1 MTFVK
6 GTKGAH
12 NLNSNSY
19 FFGRGLS
26 LRAIQIEGSG
36 GPDVLVLSEVP
47 KPEPGPK
54 QLLVRNLWAGVNY
67 IDIYQRTGRYPM
79 AYPATL
85 GLEGSGVV
93 AALGS
98 GVSTFQVGDQVCW
111 GWAQGSYAEYTLVGE
126 DKTYEVPEGVS
137 MDVAAA
143 AMMQGLTA
151 HYLIT
156 SVYPASAGDFALVH
170 AAAGGAGLFLCQMLK
185 ARGVQVIGTVSNQ
198 AKEQLAL
205 AAGASHVIRY
215 DKENFE
221 HRVNEITLGQKCD
234 VVYDSVGKDTFEG
247 SLKCLKPR
255 GTLALFGAA
264 SGAVPPFDLQRLS
277 PLGSL
282 NITRPTL
289 AHFIQDSEELK
300 WRCKE
305 IFDEITAGRLK
316 VSISR
321 KYELEDTQQAHTDI
335 ESRATSGKLL
345 LRVAD

>member
-1 MTFVK
+1 M
-6 GTKGAH
+6 
-12 NLNSNSY
+12 
-19 FFGRGLS
+19 
-26 LRAIQIEGSG
+26 RAVQISSAG
-36 GPDVLVLSEVP
+36 GPEVLALTEVE
-47 KPEPGPK
+47 KPEPGQN
-54 QLLVRNLWAGVNY
+54 QLLVRNLWSGINY
-67 IDIYQRTGRYPM
+67 IDIYQRSGRYPLE
-79 AYPATL
+79 YPVTL
-85 GLEGSGVV
+85 GLEASGEVVEVGSD
-93 AALGS
+93 
-98 GVSTFQVGDQVCW
+98 VSTFKVGDLVCW
-111 GWAQGSYAEYTLVGE
+111 GWAQGSYAEYTLVNE
-126 DKTYEVPEGVS
+126 DKAVQVPSGVS
-137 MDVAAA
+137 MDIAAA

-156 SVYPASAGDFALVH
+156 SVYQATSGDWALVH

-198 AKEQLAL
+198 AKEELAR
-205 AAGASHVIRY
+205 AAGAAHVIRY
-215 DKENFE
+215 DKEDFE
-221 HRVNEITLGQKCD
+221 QRVNEITLGQKCD

-277 PLGSL
+277 SLGSL

-289 AHFIQDSEELK
+289 AHFIQDSEELR

-316 VSISR
+316 VSVSK
-321 KYELEDTQQAHTDI
+321 KYELEDAKQAHIDI

-345 LRVAD
+345 LKISDES

>member
-1 MTFVK
+1 M
-6 GTKGAH
+6 
-12 NLNSNSY
+12 
-19 FFGRGLS
+19 
-26 LRAIQIEGSG
+26 RAIQINNSG
-36 GPDVLVLSEVP
+36 GPDVLVMSDVP
-47 KPEPGPK
+47 KPQPGPN

-79 AYPATL
+79 VYPATL

-98 GVSTFQVGDQVCW
+98 GVSTFQIGDQVSW
-111 GWAQGSYAEYTLVGE
+111 GWAQGSYAEYTLVDE
-126 DKTYEVPEGVS
+126 DKAALVPEGIP
-137 MDVAAA
+137 MDTAAA

-156 SVYPASAGDFALVH
+156 SVYPVAAGEFALVH
-170 AAAGGAGLFLCQMLK
+170 AAAGGAGLLLCQMLK
-185 ARGVQVIGTVSNQ
+185 ARGAEVIGTVSSQ
-198 AKEQLAL
+198 AKENLAL

-215 DKENFE
+215 DKEDFAQK
-221 HRVNEITLGQKCD
+221 VGEITHRQKCQI
-234 VVYDSVGKDTFEG
+234 VYDGVGKDTFEG
-247 SLKCLKPR
+247 SLKSLAPR

-277 PLGSL
+277 SLGSL

-289 AHFIQDSEELK
+289 AHFIQNSAELK

-305 IFDEITAGRLK
+305 IFEEITAGRLN
-316 VSISR
+316 VAISR
-321 KYELEDTQQAHTDI
+321 KYELEDTQQAHIDI
-335 ESRATSGKLL
+335 EGRETSGKLL

>member
-1 MTFVK
+1 M
-6 GTKGAH
+6 
-12 NLNSNSY
+12 
-19 FFGRGLS
+19 
-26 LRAIQIEGSG
+26 RAVQISSAG
-36 GPDVLVLSEVP
+36 GPEVLAMTEVA

-54 QLLVRNLWAGVNY
+54 QLLVKNSWAGINY
-67 IDIYQRTGRYPM
+67 IDIYQRSGRYPLD
-79 AYPATL
+79 YPVTL
-85 GLEGSGVV
+85 GLEGSGEVV
-93 AALGS
+93 AVGS
-98 GVSTFQVGDQVCW
+98 DVTNFKVGDLVCW
-111 GWAQGSYAEYTLVGE
+111 GWAQGSYADYTLVE
-126 DKTYEVPEGVS
+126 DERAYGVPSGVS
-137 MDVAAA
+137 LDVAAA

-156 SVYPASAGDFALVH
+156 SVYPAAAGDFALVH

-185 ARGVQVIGTVSNQ
+185 ARGVQVLGTVSNQ

-221 HRVNEITLGQKCD
+221 QRVNEITLGQKCD

>member
-1 MTFVK
+1 MRAVQIS
-6 GTKGAH
+6 GA
-12 NLNSNSY
+12 
-19 FFGRGLS
+19 GGPEVLS
-26 LRAIQIEGSG
+26 LT
-36 GPDVLVLSEVP
+36 EVE
-47 KPEPGPK
+47 KPEPAPN
-54 QLLVRNLWAGVNY
+54 QLLVRNLWAGINY
-67 IDIYQRTGRYPM
+67 IDIYQRSGRYPLE
-79 AYPATL
+79 YPVTL
-85 GLEGSGVV
+85 GLEGSGEVV
-93 AALGS
+93 AVGS
-98 GVSTFQVGDQVCW
+98 DVTTFKVGDLVCW
-111 GWAQGSYAEYTLVGE
+111 GWAQGSYAEYTLVNQ
-126 DKTYEVPEGVS
+126 DKAVQVPSGVS
-137 MDVAAA
+137 MDIAAA

-156 SVYPASAGDFALVH
+156 SVYQATAGDFALVH

-198 AKEQLAL
+198 AKEELAR
-205 AAGASHVIRY
+205 AAGAAHVIRY
-215 DKENFE
+215 DKEDFE
-221 HRVNEITLGQKCD
+221 QRVNEITLGQKCD
-234 VVYDSVGKDTFEG
+234 VVYDSVGKDTFEA

-277 PLGSL
+277 SLGSL

-289 AHFIQDSEELK
+289 ANFIQDSEELQ

-316 VSISR
+316 VSVSK
-321 KYELEDTQQAHTDI
+321 KYELEEAQQAHIDI

>member
-1 MTFVK
+1 M
-6 GTKGAH
+6 
-12 NLNSNSY
+12 
-19 FFGRGLS
+19 
-26 LRAIQIEGSG
+26 RAVQISSAG
-36 GPDVLVLSEVP
+36 GPEVLALTEVE
-47 KPEPGPK
+47 KPEPGQN
-54 QLLVRNLWAGVNY
+54 QLLVRNLWSGINY
-67 IDIYQRTGRYPM
+67 IDIYQRSGRYPLE
-79 AYPATL
+79 YPVTL
-85 GLEGSGVV
+85 GLEASGEVVEVGSD
-93 AALGS
+93 
-98 GVSTFQVGDQVCW
+98 VSTFKVGDLVCW
-111 GWAQGSYAEYTLVGE
+111 GWAQGSYAEYTLVNE
-126 DKTYEVPEGVS
+126 DKAVHVPSGVS
-137 MDVAAA
+137 MDIAAA

-156 SVYPASAGDFALVH
+156 SVYQATSGDWALVH

-198 AKEQLAL
+198 AKEELAR
-205 AAGASHVIRY
+205 AAGAAHVIRY
-215 DKENFE
+215 DKEDFE
-221 HRVNEITLGQKCD
+221 QRVNEITLGQKCD

-277 PLGSL
+277 SLGSL

-289 AHFIQDSEELK
+289 AHFIQDSEELR

-316 VSISR
+316 VSVSK
-321 KYELEDTQQAHTDI
+321 KYELEDAKQAHIDI

>member
-1 MTFVK
+1 MRAVQISSA
-6 GTKGAH
+6 GGPEV
-12 NLNSNSY
+12 
-19 FFGRGLS
+19 LS
-26 LRAIQIEGSG
+26 LT
-36 GPDVLVLSEVP
+36 EVQ
-47 KPEPGPK
+47 KPEPAPN
-54 QLLVRNLWAGVNY
+54 QLLVRNLWAGINY
-67 IDIYQRTGRYPM
+67 IDIYQRSGRYPLE
-79 AYPATL
+79 YPVTL
-85 GLEGSGVV
+85 GLEGSGEVV
-93 AALGS
+93 AVGS
-98 GVSTFQVGDQVCW
+98 DVTTFKVGDLVCW
-111 GWAQGSYAEYTLVGE
+111 GWAQGSYAEYTLVNQ
-126 DKTYEVPEGVS
+126 DKAVQVPSGVS
-137 MDVAAA
+137 MDIAAA

-156 SVYPASAGDFALVH
+156 SVYQATSGDYALVH

-198 AKEQLAL
+198 AKEELAR
-205 AAGASHVIRY
+205 AAGAAHVIRY
-215 DKENFE
+215 DKEDFE
-221 HRVNEITLGQKCD
+221 QRVNEITLGQKCD
-234 VVYDSVGKDTFEG
+234 VVYDSVGKDTFEA

-277 PLGSL
+277 SLGSL

-289 AHFIQDSEELK
+289 ANFIQDSEELQ

-316 VSISR
+316 VSVSK
-321 KYELEDTQQAHTDI
+321 KYELEEAQQAHIDI

>member
-1 MTFVK
+1 V
-6 GTKGAH
+6 
-12 NLNSNSY
+12 
-19 FFGRGLS
+19 
-26 LRAIQIEGSG
+26 
-36 GPDVLVLSEVP
+36 
-47 KPEPGPK
+47 
-54 QLLVRNLWAGVNY
+54 
-67 IDIYQRTGRYPM
+67 
-79 AYPATL
+79 TL
-85 GLEGSGVV
+85 GLEASGEVVEVGSD
-93 AALGS
+93 
-98 GVSTFQVGDQVCW
+98 VSTFKVGDLVCW
-111 GWAQGSYAEYTLVGE
+111 GWAQGSYAEYTLVNE
-126 DKTYEVPEGVS
+126 DKAVHVPSGVS
-137 MDVAAA
+137 MDIAAA

-156 SVYPASAGDFALVH
+156 SVYQATSGDWALVH

-198 AKEQLAL
+198 AKEELAR
-205 AAGASHVIRY
+205 AAGAAHVIRY
-215 DKENFE
+215 DKEDFE
-221 HRVNEITLGQKCD
+221 QRVNEITLGQKCD

-277 PLGSL
+277 SLGSL

-289 AHFIQDSEELK
+289 AHFIQDSEELR

-316 VSISR
+316 VSVSK
-321 KYELEDTQQAHTDI
+321 KYELEDAKQAHIDI